1 MSEGQAAGAAAL
13 GNEQVQPTGATSGS
27 APVQNAAPV
36 NDWTTSIADQSTRD
50 WVQAKGWKDP
60 GALATSAYNLEKL
73 IGHDRAGRTVVR
85 PGENATPEEIASFRV
100 SLGAMKTPEE
110 YIPHLSIPE
119 GHPDGFAKTAAGW
132 FHKHGIPAD
141 AAKGITEDWNAF
153 QAGLAEQQQQEFLKQ
168 SDKEYQDLLGEWGK
182 DADRKAEMAK
192 RFARGFFDPS
202 DRDVMVEKL
211 ERALGTG
218 AMLKLFAEAGE
229 RLGEGRFI
237 NGGASGSFGMSPSEA
252 RAKMTSLQN
261 DKTWMQ
267 AYLGGDKNKIAEMSR
282 LIEVSNGT

>member
-1 MSEGQAAGAAAL
+1 MSDGQTAGAAAL
-13 GNEQVQPTGATSGS
+13 GNEQVQPTGTPNGG
-27 APVQNAAPV
+27 APAPNAAPV
-36 NDWTTSIADQSTRD
+36 NDWTSGIADQSTRD

-85 PGENATPEEIASFRV
+85 PGENATPEEISSFRV
-100 SLGAMKTPEE
+100 SLGAMKTAEE
-110 YIPHLSIPE
+110 YLPHLSIPE
-119 GHPDGFAKTAAGW
+119 GQPDGFAKTAAGW

-237 NGGASGSFGMSPSEA
+237 NAGTGSSFGMSPAEA
-252 RAKMTSLQN
+252 RAKMTSLKN
-261 DKTWMQ
+261 DKAWMEG
-267 AYLGGDKNKIAEMSR
+267 YFSGDKNKLAEMTR